1 MRYRGKVKTINE
13 AILKEPK
20 VNDMFYNTTDDQYYV
35 WSGTEWSIMAK
46 DINLKMTNY
55 ELNQQVMTQMKPLT
69 EEQIFDKLNIIEDF
83 FKTTKNKYLMLY
95 CKELGYITM
104 FETSSINETAY
115 NLFSDAILDIL
126 HDLQEFGDIK
136 DISNNNNGAIE
147 IWITSSDKISN
158 CYYLF
163 GYDAGIIFVKE
174 G

>member
-1 MRYRGKVKTINE
+1 MRYRGKIANLEE
-13 AILKEPK
+13 AIQKEPQ
-20 VNDMFYNTTDDQYYV
+20 VGDVFYNLCDEQNYTWT
-35 WSGTEWSIMAK
+35 GTEWSIITK

-69 EEQIFDKLNIIEDF
+69 EEQIFDRLNIIEDF

-163 GYDAGIIFVKE
+163 GYDAGVIFVKE